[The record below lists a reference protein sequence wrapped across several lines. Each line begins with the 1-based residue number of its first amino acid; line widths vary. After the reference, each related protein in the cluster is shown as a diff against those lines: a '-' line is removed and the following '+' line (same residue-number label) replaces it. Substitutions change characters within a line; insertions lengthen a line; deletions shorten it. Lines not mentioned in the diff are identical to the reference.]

1 MHESVKEI
9 IKEYCKDSFHNV
21 QPIIV
26 YNWQNL
32 ESTRQTKM
40 IGLPQPK
47 LHQIQYFIKKLRIES
62 GATQAK
68 NDTQSLIELMNMWK
82 YDTNKKEE
90 SAFFF
95 GYETNKDG
103 EIVLDDINNFRVALS
118 SKRLLYNLNSF

>member
-26 YNWQNL
+26 YNWLNL

-82 YDTNKKEE
+82 FDTNKKEE

-103 EIVLDDINNFRVALS
+103 EIVLDDINNFSVALS